1 MANPNI
7 VSVTSIYGESI
18 GEALTT
24 TVTTDI
30 MTVASNKLLKINYIQ
45 VANDDAST
53 LTLVTVAIV
62 KADFTSNGIGSGEDN
77 AATIYLASTITLPA
91 DDVLVVL
98 DKPIYLMEGDILK
111 GGASAASDLDLFMS
125 YEVINDA

>member
-7 VSVTSIYGESI
+7 VSVSSIYGESI

-45 VANDDAST
+45 VANDAASA
-53 LTLVTVAIV
+53 LTVVTVAIV
-62 KADFTSNGIGSGEDN
+62 KTGFTSDGIGSGEDN
-77 AATIYLASTITLPA
+77 AATIYLASTMDLPA
-91 DDVLVVL
+91 DDVLVVV
-98 DKPIYLMEGDILK
+98 DKPIYLMEGDVLEA
-111 GGASAASDLDLFMS
+111 GANPATADIFIS
-125 YEVINDA
+125 YEVIDDA

>member
-7 VSVTSIYGESI
+7 VAVTSIYGESM

-45 VANDDAST
+45 VANDAASA
-53 LTLVTVAIV
+53 LTVVTVAIV
-62 KADFTSNGIGSGEDN
+62 KAGFTSDGIGSGEDN
-77 AATIYLASTITLPA
+77 AATIYLASTVTLPS
-91 DDVLVVL
+91 DDVLIVL
-98 DKPIYLMEGDILK
+98 DKPIYLMEGDVLE
-111 GGASAASDLDLFMS
+111 GGANPATADIFIS
-125 YEVINDA
+125 YEVIDDA

>member
-7 VSVTSIYGESI
+7 VNVTSIYGESI

-30 MTVASNKLLKINYIQ
+30 MTVAAEKVLKINFISIT
-45 VANDDAST
+45 NTHAST
-53 LTLVTVAIV
+53 ATDVTVAV
-62 KADFTSNGIGSGEDN
+62 TKVGFTSAGIGSGEDN
-77 AATIYLASTITLPA
+77 AATFKLASTINVPA

-98 DKPIYLMEGDILK
+98 DKPIYLMEGDQLEA
-111 GGASAASDLDLFMS
+111 GANPATADIFIS

>member
-30 MTVASNKLLKINYIQ
+30 MTVASSALVKINYIS
-45 VANDDAST
+45 VTNTHAST
-53 LTLVTVAIV
+53 TTVVTVAIV
-62 KADFTSNGIGSGEDN
+62 KAGFTSAGIGSGEDN
-77 AATIYLASTITLPA
+77 AGTFYLASTVDCPA

-98 DKPIYLMEGDILK
+98 DKPIYLMETDVLE
-111 GGASAASDLDLFMS
+111 GGANPATADIFIS